1 MICQNR
7 DWQFYVAFRLH
18 AGCLLVL
25 LRNSQKKI
33 LKKDLFE
40 LFFKRLT
47 SSMQTPLFG
56 ACDEVRHY
64 GSGVVVQS
72 RFVDVKANIRSLEQD
87 IFKDFPP
94 NT

>member
-1 MICQNR
+1 MVV
-7 DWQFYVAFRLH
+7 FYYCYKIV
-18 AGCLLVL
+18 
-25 LRNSQKKI
+25 KKKNI
-33 LKKDLFE
+33 KKDLLE

-47 SSMQTPLFG
+47 SAIQTPLFG

-87 IFKDFPP
+87 IFKDFLP